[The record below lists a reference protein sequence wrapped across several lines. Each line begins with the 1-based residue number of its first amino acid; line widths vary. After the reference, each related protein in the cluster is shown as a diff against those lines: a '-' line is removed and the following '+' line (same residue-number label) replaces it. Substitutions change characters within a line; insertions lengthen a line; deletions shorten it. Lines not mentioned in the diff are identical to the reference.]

1 MLDDEAK
8 KNILGENA
16 LKLFGLERPAGK

>member
-1 MLDDEAK
+1 MLDDQAK

-16 LKLFGLERPAGK
+16 LKLFGLDRPAGK